1 MASTDDQA
9 GVRPETGEWS
19 YRFCTVLSPELG
31 TGHYRQALVDPVR
44 AFLAF
49 LNEHLCRRGPR
60 TLAIFKGPLEVEVH
74 RWCERD
80 SARLAV
86 FVSRSAVERFEA
98 HYPGYR
104 RPRVALDAA
113 SLALDRTESTATDAA
128 NRAGRELA
136 RIAARAARQ
145 GVPKDH
151 VRCVWAAADAARSV
165 AWEYHGSRT
174 QSYLHEAV
182 KIAAEVDQH
191 LTERVKLWL
200 AFYLRTRTVLGQFD
214 RVC

>member
-1 MASTDDQA
+1 MVSTNDQHGVHPDA
-9 GVRPETGEWS
+9 GERR
-19 YRFCTVLSPELG
+19 YRFSTVLSHEIG
-31 TGHYRQALVDPVR
+31 TSHYRQAHVDPVR
-44 AFLAF
+44 AFLEF
-49 LNEHLCRRGPR
+49 LNEHLCRRGPT
-60 TLAIFKGPLEVEVH
+60 TLAIFNGPSEMVHH

-104 RPRVALDAA
+104 RPRVALDTA
-113 SLALDRTESTATDAA
+113 SLALDRTDSTATDAA

-151 VRCVWAAADAARSV
+151 VRCVWAVADAARSV
-165 AWEYHGSRT
+165 AWEYHGART
-174 QSYLHEAV
+174 QMYVQEAV
-182 KIAAEVDQH
+182 NIAAEVDQH
-191 LTERVKLWL
+191 LTERLKLWID
-200 AFYLRTRTVLGQFD
+200 FYLHARNALPGNLEYL
-214 RVC
+214 